1 MAIDQ
6 LPIDLRSRDSILKLH
21 SLIHN
26 QLSSKRFIPMIRY
39 AWYTCGY
46 AVQDPGR
53 FKNVRDT
60 CFSFDKDICSIIGC
74 SDHTFICCSWC
85 GAVLCF
91 CHFFVE
97 DDKEFNRKMS
107 IHSLKPLIFSQTP
120 MVLVN
125 SRI

>member
-1 MAIDQ
+1 
-6 LPIDLRSRDSILKLH
+6 
-21 SLIHN
+21 
-26 QLSSKRFIPMIRY
+26 
-39 AWYTCGY
+39 
-46 AVQDPGR
+46 
-53 FKNVRDT
+53 
-60 CFSFDKDICSIIGC
+60 
-74 SDHTFICCSWC
+74 
-85 GAVLCF
+85 LCF